1 MFVFCSVYFSIHLA
15 YQRQCIFTCRMR
27 LRIHRSIFCVSFTI
41 NNFKLFLNK
50 QLHQKLWC
58 VNNGEVF
65 CTLQRKICTLITIQ
79 LKRMQLDRSD
89 VPRTTSLIDEPSYQS
104 DMLGSVIRCEKSS
117 CCLRLRMPVSILWWI
132 NQIFLNVFLSVK
144 LLLDDSKRHVLIQLR
159 NTQELSHAIITVAA

>member
-79 LKRMQLDRSD
+79 LKWMQLDRSD

-104 DMLGSVIRCEKSS
+104 GLLVSS
-117 CCLRLRMPVSILWWI
+117 DVKRVLVVFDSECQFRFYGGLTKCFSI
-132 NQIFLNVFLSVK
+132 
-144 LLLDDSKRHVLIQLR
+144 SKVV
-159 NTQELSHAIITVAA
+159 TGWS